1 MQSCHVFVMSL
12 KSSSKTSD
20 NSEVQKGKIPYDS
33 FREQGKYITL
43 KSLLIIIW
51 IYFFQ
56 WKEIL
61 QKRVTV
67 VIRVCYIN
75 MKAKCDMLRQKNG
88 RGLASIYI
96 FFFARCEEF
105 SIFFSTLVFGVL
117 HVWHEGE
124 LGNLVRQIN
133 ERHMCVELFFFHARN
148 HSLSSLFS
156 STK

>member
-20 NSEVQKGKIPYDS
+20 NSEVQKGKIGRMIH
-33 FREQGKYITL
+33 FVNKQKYITL

-61 QKRVTV
+61 QKRVTL

-88 RGLASIYI
+88 RGLASIF

-124 LGNLVRQIN
+124 LGNLIRQIN

-148 HSLSSLFS
+148 PSLSSLFS